1 MVAMVI
7 LLVITVQ
14 VYRSARYC
22 AYLGTD
28 FRGYYAAAQIA
39 WQRGFSE
46 VYDQQTQEHYQA
58 ALPHRCPNSSYAPP
72 LLSVYMPYLPVF
84 VLVALPLILLDF
96 TSAYYLW
103 VLLNLVVL
111 LLYLLHFAK
120 SIGERANLFR
130 VFQWMLCVALISNLF
145 LGQMNVLLAIFLGEF
160 VLAFMQGRRYLSG
173 FWLGGMLMKPHT
185 LILLLPGLVMSKS
198 WKALLGFA
206 GGAATIL
213 GGSLLLGGVQGV
225 WSSIWMAYR
234 FAGSLIQTAPTMMN
248 FRGLALNLELVFPDW
263 LAWAVAIWGMILV
276 VVLSLYLWLRC
287 FSETAPR
294 FILLILATLGA
305 TFAVTWHS
313 HFYLLMLFIPI
324 LLFLD
329 LKGLIPESWV
339 WAWMAIPPALY
350 ILLYLV
356 NPQQARN
363 WFGISMLALNL
374 FLFAWAARRLLARG
388 NIPV

>member
-1 MVAMVI
+1 MVI

-46 VYDQQTQEHYQA
+46 VYDQQTQEYYQA
-58 ALPHRCPNSSYAPP
+58 ALPHRCPDSSYAPP

-103 VLLNLVVL
+103 VLLNLVLL

-120 SIGERANLFR
+120 AIGERANLFR
-130 VFQWMLCVALISNLF
+130 IFQWMLCVALISNLF
-145 LGQMNVLLAIFLGEF
+145 LGQMNVLLVIFLGEF

-173 FWLGGMLMKPHT
+173 FWLGGMLIKPHT

-225 WSSIWMAYR
+225 WSSIRMAYR

-276 VVLSLYLWLRC
+276 VVLLLYLWLRC
-287 FSETAPR
+287 YTETAPL

-313 HFYLLMLFIPI
+313 HFYLVMLFIPI

-363 WFGISMLALNL
+363 WFGISMLVLNL